1 MAKSLDNNEIKK
13 YLEQSKFLISDGYG
27 PGIPIFLSKGIRVVD
42 FFNQLFTCALLES
55 NINYKKFNCQ
65 QLISKTDF
73 ENLYSHI
80 NDYSGEV
87 LSFGDNM
94 LMSDPLAQ
102 TLKEIKKNIE
112 TNGEV
117 NLLTIS
123 SIFRN
128 KSRGLI
134 PLFKDRNI
142 FPVVQLDQGIN
153 DYDFENNLTSLKK
166 LYYNFYESIGIKIL
180 FLEAKEVPEYA
191 EYELYFLSSLDNN
204 FTKLGMIYK
213 LSKKFNLNY
222 GITSQV
228 SLVNS
233 GFSGKTLFM
242 SIKNFSEAYN
252 KNCLPPYLIAS
263 KILLVFDDLS
273 RKDEIEDELDKTG
286 ITYVS
291 QLHNKKSFQSWKDS
305 EMFYFILVH
314 KFFTLHERNG
324 QVYEFDN
331 LYELLKYL
339 ENNLRDS
346 LNQSFMHSSE
356 KLQCNL
362 EGKTKNVCLNCWRGD
377 YYGLILLEAPKQCE
391 RCGRDI
397 DRAIFTENS
406 NKRFY

>member
-1 MAKSLDNNEIKK
+1 MDNNEIKR
-13 YLEQSKFLISDGYG
+13 YLDQSKFLISDGYG

-42 FFNQLFTCALLES
+42 FFNNLFICALLES
-55 NINYKKFNCQ
+55 GISFKKINCQ
-65 QLISKTDF
+65 QLISRTDF
-73 ENLYSHI
+73 ETLYNHI

-87 LSFGDNM
+87 LSFGESV

-102 TLKEIKKNIE
+102 TLKEIKKSIK
-112 TNGEV
+112 TNEEV
-117 NLLTIS
+117 NLLTVS

-153 DYDFENNLTSLKK
+153 NDDFENNLASLKK
-166 LYYNFYESIGIKIL
+166 LYYKFYESIGIKIL

-191 EYELYFLSSLDNN
+191 EYELYFLSSLDDN

-213 LSKKFNLNY
+213 LSKKFNINY

-242 SIKNFSEAYN
+242 SIKNFSETYN
-252 KNCLPPYLIAS
+252 KNCIPPYLTAS
-263 KILLVFDDLS
+263 KVLLVFDELKC
-273 RKDEIEDELDKTG
+273 KDEIEKKLDIAG
-286 ITYVS
+286 INYVS

-305 EMFYFILVH
+305 EIFYFVLVH

-324 QVYEFDN
+324 QVYEFESLN
-331 LYELLKYL
+331 ELLKHI
-339 ENNLRDS
+339 ENNLRDNR
-346 LNQSFMHSSE
+346 NQSFMNSSE
-356 KLQCNL
+356 KLQSNL
-362 EGKTKNVCLNCWRGD
+362 EGKIKNVCLHCWKED
-377 YYGLILLEAPKQCE
+377 YYGLILLDIHKQCE
-391 RCGRDI
+391 ICGKDI

>member
-27 PGIPIFLSKGIRVVD
+27 PGIPIFLSKGIHVVD

-242 SIKNFSEAYN
+242 SIK
-252 KNCLPPYLIAS
+252 I
-263 KILLVFDDLS
+263 S
-273 RKDEIEDELDKTG
+273 RKLIIKT
-286 ITYVS
+286 VS
-291 QLHNKKSFQSWKDS
+291 LH
-305 EMFYFILVH
+305 I
-314 KFFTLHERNG
+314 
-324 QVYEFDN
+324 
-331 LYELLKYL
+331 
-339 ENNLRDS
+339 
-346 LNQSFMHSSE
+346 
-356 KLQCNL
+356 
-362 EGKTKNVCLNCWRGD
+362 
-377 YYGLILLEAPKQCE
+377 
-391 RCGRDI
+391 
-397 DRAIFTENS
+397 
-406 NKRFY
+406 